1 MNQGRP
7 PGASRGR
14 TMLLAAGSTTA
25 PRNMWSSSRALLRLL
40 LALSLLGVTLPQ
52 TSAQG
57 SKSVPACAVDGGSR
71 QEVKCDEGAGS
82 ECTLAGRFRF
92 PSQAIERR
100 GDINDNAMIRDGEG
114 LGKLVVRALDMHAGA
129 PVFLKCTPAPE
140 GRGTVRWP
148 RVCAITRR

>member
-1 MNQGRP
+1 MCY
-7 PGASRGR
+7 
-14 TMLLAAGSTTA
+14 TTA

-52 TSAQG
+52 SAQARQ
-57 SKSVPACAVDGGSR
+57 SVPACAVDGGSR
-71 QEVKCDEGAGS
+71 QEVKCGEGAGP

-114 LGKLVVRALDMHAGA
+114 LGKLVVRALDTHAGA
-129 PVFLKCTPAPE
+129 PVFLKCSPAPE
-140 GRGTVRWP
+140 GRGTVRW
-148 RVCAITRR
+148 A